1 MVLQVSNANN
11 VRVYTV
17 CGAGATKKIPEWL
30 AARRKKKLRSDVNF
44 NTRIELIQDFEFPS
58 SSLRVKVTPDG
69 KHCMATG
76 VYKPRIRCYDFA
88 ELSLKFERYTN
99 SENVNFLFLSDDW
112 SKSVHLQN
120 DRYLEFHV
128 LGEVHYRTRIPA
140 FGRDLAYH
148 APSSEL
154 LVTSAQAEVYR
165 LNLDEGRFMQPLV
178 TGSSSGVNVVDINP
192 AHQLF
197 GFGTQDGTVEFWDP
211 RARERIGTVHP
222 ALMHSAHETA
232 LTGFETTAL
241 KFHSDGLS
249 VAVGTS
255 VGQVLLYDLR
265 NATPYLTKDHHY
277 GLPIKSLHWHTSA
290 ADTADRQHRVI
301 SADARVI
308 RIWDRLTGQQMT
320 SVEPKMRLN
329 DVCVLSDSGMIL
341 GANEGAEVLG
351 YYIPALGPA
360 PRWCSFLD
368 NLTEEMEEKP
378 QQNVYDDYRF
388 VTAKELAT
396 LGLEHLIG
404 TNLLRSYMHGFFIDL
419 RLYEKA
425 KVIANPFAYDE
436 YREKQLREV
445 LEKERGSRIGA
456 KASRTERK
464 VNRELAERASRNEG
478 LYQVAGRASK
488 QQAKS
493 RKATK
498 EDEDEGDS
506 DGDDMATRALR
517 RSRGDDSGK
526 AQAAAAAAAAPA
538 DLLEDNRFAAMFEDS
553 DFEVDEEASEFQQL
567 RRSEAALGRK
577 KAGTFFKK
585 QRSGE

>member
-1 MVLQVSNANN
+1 
-11 VRVYTV
+11 
-17 CGAGATKKIPEWL
+17 
-30 AARRKKKLRSDVNF
+30 
-44 NTRIELIQDFEFPS
+44 
-58 SSLRVKVTPDG
+58 
-69 KHCMATG
+69 
-76 VYKPRIRCYDFA
+76 
-88 ELSLKFERYTN
+88 
-99 SENVNFLFLSDDW
+99 
-112 SKSVHLQN
+112 
-120 DRYLEFHV
+120 
-128 LGEVHYRTRIPA
+128 
-140 FGRDLAYH
+140 
-148 APSSEL
+148 
-154 LVTSAQAEVYR
+154 
-165 LNLDEGRFMQPLV
+165 
-178 TGSSSGVNVVDINP
+178 
-192 AHQLF
+192 
-197 GFGTQDGTVEFWDP
+197 
-211 RARERIGTVHP
+211 
-222 ALMHSAHETA
+222 
-232 LTGFETTAL
+232 
-241 KFHSDGLS
+241 
-249 VAVGTS
+249 
-255 VGQVLLYDLR
+255 
-265 NATPYLTKDHHY
+265 
-277 GLPIKSLHWHTSA
+277 
-290 ADTADRQHRVI
+290 
-301 SADARVI
+301 
-308 RIWDRLTGQQMT
+308 
-320 SVEPKMRLN
+320 
-329 DVCVLSDSGMIL
+329 
-341 GANEGAEVLG
+341 
-351 YYIPALGPA
+351 
-360 PRWCSFLD
+360 
-368 NLTEEMEEKP
+368 MEEKP

-488 QQAKS
+488 QAKN

-498 EDEDEGDS
+498 ENEDEGDS

-517 RSRGDDSGK
+517 RSRGDDGGK
-526 AQAAAAAAAAPA
+526 AQAAAAAPA